1 MHYLSRLSHFMQG
14 TGVSRDFVAV
24 GIRSSEE
31 GLEPIPVRYQGMNT
45 YTYIHNIYACVYN
58 ICVYIVYI
66 TCLEV
71 HKATISMLYCIILWF
86 TNFLLCI
93 LLICFELKM
102 KVNVAKL
109 NSVFSLKEK
118 LKVMTKRKQCRE
130 IPGNTHCAL
139 GKF

>member
-1 MHYLSRLSHFMQG
+1 MQD

-24 GIRSSEE
+24 GIMSTEE
-31 GLEPIPVRYQGMNT
+31 GLQPIPIRYSGMNT
-45 YTYIHNIYACVYN
+45 YTHIHNIYVLYN

-66 TCLEV
+66 ICLEV
-71 HKATISMLYCIILWF
+71 HKATISVLYCIILWI
-86 TNFLLCI
+86 TNFPLCI
-93 LLICFELKM
+93 LLIYFELKI
-102 KVNVAKL
+102 KINIAKF

-130 IPGNTHCAL
+130 IPGNTQCAL